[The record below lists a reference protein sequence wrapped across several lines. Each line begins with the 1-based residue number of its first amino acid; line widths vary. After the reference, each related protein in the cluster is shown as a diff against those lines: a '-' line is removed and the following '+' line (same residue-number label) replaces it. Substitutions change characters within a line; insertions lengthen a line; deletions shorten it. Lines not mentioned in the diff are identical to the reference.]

1 MMSYSIKFY
10 NTPDKANIINKTLN
24 GELTVTG
31 LLKDNSSIYNPS
43 FRIKLNK
50 DLFNK
55 NYFYVDMYKRYY
67 FITDIVIE
75 DNVEM
80 VISGKVDVL
89 ESFKDDILNSRQ
101 IIGRQE
107 SQYNVYLV
115 DDMIQ
120 SEGRDRIAV
129 EKIGSSPFVTD
140 ADLVSG
146 DDFNITLLVN
156 NAESYTTTPAE
167 EIGEGEGE
175 S

>member
-1 MMSYSIKFY
+1 MSYSIKLY

-50 DLFNK
+50 DIFNK
-55 NYFYVDMYKRYY
+55 NYFYVEMYKRYY

-75 DNVEM
+75 DGIEM
-80 VISGKVDVL
+80 VVSGKVDVL
-89 ESFKDDILNSRQ
+89 ESFKNDILNSRQ

-115 DDMIQ
+115 DDMLQ
-120 SEGRDRIAV
+120 SEGRERIAV
-129 EKIGSSPFVTD
+129 EKVGESPFVTEST
-140 ADLVSG
+140 LVSG

-156 NAESYTTTPAE
+156 NAENFTTTATESNLGE
-167 EIGEGEGE
+167 EDEL
-175 S
+175 

>member
-1 MMSYSIKFY
+1 MSYSIKFY
-10 NTPDKANIINKTLN
+10 NTPNKSNIINKTLN
-24 GELTVTG
+24 GEVTVTG

-80 VISGKVDVL
+80 VVSGKVDVL

-107 SQYNVYLV
+107 SQYNVFLV

-167 EIGEGEGE
+167 EIGEGEE
-175 S
+175 EL

>member
-1 MMSYSIKFY
+1 MSYSIDFY
-10 NTPDKANIINKTLN
+10 NTPDKSNIINKTLN
-24 GELTVTG
+24 DKTTVTG
-31 LLKDNSSIYNPS
+31 LLMDSSSIYSPS

-50 DLFNK
+50 ALFNK

-67 FITDIVIE
+67 FITDIIIE
-75 DNVEM
+75 NTGEM

-107 SQYNVYLV
+107 SQYNVFLV

-120 SEGRDRIAV
+120 SEGADVIAV
-129 EKIGSSPFVTD
+129 EKVGSSPFVTE

-156 NAESYTTTPAE
+156 NAETYTSTASVE
-167 EIGEGEGE
+167 EAGEEVGV
-175 S
+175 